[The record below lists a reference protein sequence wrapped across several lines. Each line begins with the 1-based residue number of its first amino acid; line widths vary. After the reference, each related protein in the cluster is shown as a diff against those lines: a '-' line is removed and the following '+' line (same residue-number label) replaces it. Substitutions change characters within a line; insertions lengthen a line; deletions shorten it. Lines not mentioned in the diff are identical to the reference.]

1 MNRKEKEF
9 FLRKELIIDAAK
21 QLFIENGFENTTMD
35 DIAKKAEYT
44 KPTLYKYFKN
54 KEEILFGLY
63 LKGWQE
69 SVDVVLSEMEN
80 VQTGFDKL
88 VIAANTYCDYFRKN
102 SVYFMLLNYVH
113 SNAIK
118 LNDDNSEKKENH
130 KKQVDE
136 FIGKME
142 SIINDGIEDKSI
154 YDGLDVKLAVEYFL
168 NNLYVIMHNFY
179 RKYKNDENYIEK
191 SIEIMM
197 RTFK

>member
-1 MNRKEKEF
+1 
-9 FLRKELIIDAAK
+9 
-21 QLFIENGFENTTMD
+21 
-35 DIAKKAEYT
+35 
-44 KPTLYKYFKN
+44 
-54 KEEILFGLY
+54 
-63 LKGWQE
+63 
-69 SVDVVLSEMEN
+69 
-80 VQTGFDKL
+80 
-88 VIAANTYCDYFRKN
+88 
-102 SVYFMLLNYVH
+102 MLLNYVH

-191 SIEIMM
+191 SIEMMM

>member
-1 MNRKEKEF
+1 MGRKEKEV

-21 QLFIENGFENTTMD
+21 QLFIDVGFEKTTMD

-63 LKGWQE
+63 LKGWEE
-69 SVDVVLSEMEN
+69 SVDTLLVKMEN

-88 VIAANTYCDYFRKN
+88 VIAANAYCQFFKDN
-102 SVYFMLLNYVH
+102 PVYFMLINYVH

-118 LNDDNSEKKENH
+118 LDDEDSERKENH
-130 KKQVDE
+130 KKDRAE
-136 FIGKME
+136 FIKKME
-142 SIINDGIEDKSI
+142 SIISNGFQDKSI
-154 YDGLDVKLAVEYFL
+154 YDGLDVKLTVEYFL
-168 NNLYVIMHNFY
+168 NNIYIIMHNFY
-179 RKYKNDENYIEK
+179 KKYKDDEKYILK
-191 SIEIMM
+191 SIEMMM

>member
-21 QLFIENGFENTTMD
+21 QLFIDAGFEEITMD

-88 VIAANTYCDYFRKN
+88 IIAAKTNCNFFVKN

-130 KKQVDE
+130 KKQVNE
-136 FIGKME
+136 FIKKME
-142 SIINDGIEDKSI
+142 SIINNGIEDKSI

-168 NNLYVIMHNFY
+168 NNLYIIMHNFY